1 MTRSTEEVFE
11 DHLRLRLAGKLE
23 EDLQRNYASDIVLL
37 TCNSDRTGRAA
48 MRVPAARLKEQL
60 PDAEFTSLAKQV
72 KDSYALLI
80 GHATSDRFGAVEG
93 ADSFMIENG
102 KIVFQSIHYKLL

>member
-37 TCNSDRTGRAA
+37 TCNSNRTGHAA
-48 MRVPAARLKEQL
+48 MRVSAARLKEQL
-60 PDAEFTSLAKQV
+60 PDAEFTFLAKQV
-72 KDSYALLI
+72 KIAM
-80 GHATSDRFGAVEG
+80 RFLSGMRHPTGSTLSKAPTV
-93 ADSFMIENG
+93 S
-102 KIVFQSIHYKLL
+102 